1 MAQSCNNQQNN
12 DLQRAEN
19 PVAPTVAPEF
29 KIDRKQALLE
39 TLRGMGRDELL
50 ELLAE
55 ALTGRKP

>member
-1 MAQSCNNQQNN
+1 LRKNSLRQHAK
-12 DLQRAEN
+12 N

-29 KIDRKQALLE
+29 EIDRKQALLE

-55 ALTGRKP
+55 ALTGGKP